1 MLSLEEQ
8 WFPLTQ
14 IFPDFRIFSF
24 LWLTNFF
31 LLLDSLTLV
40 QDSTIPQRY
49 TPPQTSPLPPGFGLS
64 SHPSTRIPIPLEEIE
79 AQLHR
84 QAGLPEKKMLS
95 LAEVEAA
102 IMGINGRPQQLPIHP
117 TTEAVYSEQE
127 TIAYLEQEAALR
139 EHEVLLY
146 HRERKRRE
154 KQRKLAEMVIF
165 LISRLTFF

>member
-1 MLSLEEQ
+1 
-8 WFPLTQ
+8 
-14 IFPDFRIFSF
+14 
-24 LWLTNFF
+24 LTNFF
-31 LLLDSLTLV
+31 FFLDSLTLA
-40 QDSTIPQRY
+40 QESTIPQRY

-64 SHPSTRIPIPLEEIE
+64 SHPSNRMPMSLEEIE

-102 IMGINGRPQQLPIHP
+102 LMGINGRPQQLPIHP
-117 TTEAVYSEQE
+117 TTEAVYREE

-139 EHEVLLY
+139 EQEALLY

-154 KQRKLAEMVIF
+154 KQRKLVEMVIF
-165 LISRLTFF
+165 LISCLTFFINNPLINLIYLKLVQI